1 MIIMS
6 QNSENSKKKEETYT
20 KLLKPKEYYC
30 RIYILK
36 GKSLI
41 SGYDSK
47 PSTYLRFTYS
57 DKVVSYKE
65 KTYVQKETNPEYYT
79 FYEVP
84 MTLPGP
90 CLVKIEV
97 I

>member
-6 QNSENSKKKEETYT
+6 ESSEVAEEKSEYYT

-41 SGYDSK
+41 SGFDVK
-47 PSTYLRFTYS
+47 PSTYLRITYADEVVNFK
-57 DKVVSYKE
+57 DK
-65 KTYVQKETNPEYYT
+65 T
-79 FYEVP
+79 F
-84 MTLPGP
+84 
-90 CLVKIEV
+90 K
-97 I
+97 